1 MGWSHALVLGT
12 LVALGAGAGAEGK
25 HVGCYYG
32 VWAYTR

>member
-1 MGWSHALVLGT
+1 MGWTLALVLGS
-12 LVALGAGAGAEGK
+12 LVALGAEAKEK